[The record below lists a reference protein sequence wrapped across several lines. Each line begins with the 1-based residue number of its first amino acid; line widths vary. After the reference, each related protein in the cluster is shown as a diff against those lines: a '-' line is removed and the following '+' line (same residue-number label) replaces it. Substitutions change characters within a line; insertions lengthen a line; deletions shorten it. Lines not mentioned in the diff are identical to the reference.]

1 MKTEIAFV
9 CRECGARTVKWMG
22 RCPKCGQWNSV
33 EEKISQIPPK
43 SRVRMEEND
52 SGPISILDI
61 SDDRSPRL
69 STGIDELDRALG
81 GGLVYRSVILVGGDP
96 GIGKSTLLMQAL
108 GAMSTRGETVL
119 YVSGE
124 ESLEQ
129 IKIRADRL
137 GIHSPSFLVVAENRL
152 ERILELMKTTGA
164 SVVVLD
170 SAQSVS
176 AQGVDS
182 HPGSIN
188 QVRHVAS
195 MSIETVKK
203 GHAACFLVGHVTKD
217 GVLAGPKVLEH
228 MVDTVLY
235 FEGDRGHPY
244 RILRAVKNRFGS
256 VSEIGV
262 FEMTDAGLSQVVNP
276 SEFFLSERPEGASGS
291 VVTSLVEGSRPIL
304 AEIQALVSGP
314 TLGSGR
320 RTCLGTD
327 PQRLALMVAV
337 IEKKLG
343 LMLNDQDIFLNAVG
357 GVRATEPSVDLGVVA
372 AVISSFLEQ
381 VIPFSSMVF
390 GEIGLSGEVRPVA
403 RAASRI
409 NEAVRLG
416 YTRIVGPKRNLDL
429 CSMPGIASFVPVSHI
444 RDLPSILFEG

>member
-22 RCPKCGQWNSV
+22 RCPQCGQWNSV

-152 ERILELMKTTGA
+152 ERILELIKTTGA

-429 CSMPGIASFVPVSHI
+429 CTMPGIASFVPVSHI

>member
-9 CRECGARTVKWMG
+9 CRECGGRLVKWMG

-33 EEKISQIPPK
+33 EEKISQVTPK
-43 SRVRMEEND
+43 SRLRMEENE

-108 GAMSTRGETVL
+108 GAMSTLGETVL

-129 IKIRADRL
+129 IKLRADRL

-176 AQGVDS
+176 AQGIDS

-195 MSIETVKK
+195 MAIETVKK
-203 GHAACFLVGHVTKD
+203 GQAACFLVGHVTKD

-372 AVISSFLEQ
+372 AVMSSFLEKI
-381 VIPFSSMVF
+381 IPFSSMVF

-429 CSMPGIASFVPVSHI
+429 CPMPGIASFVPVSHI

>member
-22 RCPKCGQWNSV
+22 RCPQCGQWNSV

-81 GGLVYRSVILVGGDP
+81 GGLVYSSVILVGGDP

-152 ERILELMKTTGA
+152 ERILELIKTTGA

-429 CSMPGIASFVPVSHI
+429 CPMPGIASFVPVSHI

>member
-1 MKTEIAFV
+1 M
-9 CRECGARTVKWMG
+9 
-22 RCPKCGQWNSV
+22 
-33 EEKISQIPPK
+33 
-43 SRVRMEEND
+43 
-52 SGPISILDI
+52 
-61 SDDRSPRL
+61 
-69 STGIDELDRALG
+69 DRALG

-129 IKIRADRL
+129 IKLRADRL

-176 AQGVDS
+176 AQGIDS

-203 GHAACFLVGHVTKD
+203 GQAACFLVGHVTKD

-372 AVISSFLEQ
+372 AVISSFLEK

-403 RAASRI
+403 KAASRI

-429 CSMPGIASFVPVSHI
+429 CPMPEIASFVPVSHI
-444 RDLPSILFEG
+444 RELPSILFEG

>member
-43 SRVRMEEND
+43 SRLRIEEND
-52 SGPISILDI
+52 SGPISILEI

-152 ERILELMKTTGA
+152 ERILELIKTTGA

-176 AQGVDS
+176 AQGIDS

-203 GHAACFLVGHVTKD
+203 GRAACFLVGHVTKD

-403 RAASRI
+403 KAASRI

-429 CSMPGIASFVPVSHI
+429 CPMPGIASFVPVSHI